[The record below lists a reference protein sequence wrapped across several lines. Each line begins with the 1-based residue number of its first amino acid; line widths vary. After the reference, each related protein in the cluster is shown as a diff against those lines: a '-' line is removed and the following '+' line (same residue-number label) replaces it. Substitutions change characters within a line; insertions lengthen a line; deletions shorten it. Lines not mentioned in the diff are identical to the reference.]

1 MTPMTLTPEHRL
13 PTRTASEW
21 DAIARD
27 HLAAIG
33 SGGFTPTQD
42 YRLMEGLA
50 LGYGLPAVAHSV
62 GVTSNAAADRFHA
75 ITEPFKVG
83 HLRQVPLDAQ
93 EALVR
98 ALRSRLN

>member
-1 MTPMTLTPEHRL
+1 MNHYTPTTLPA
-13 PTRTASEW
+13 RTAADW
-21 DAIARD
+21 DAIARA

-33 SGGFTPTQD
+33 NGGFTASQD

-50 LGYGLPAVAHSV
+50 LGYGLPAVAASV
-62 GVTSNAAADRFHA
+62 GVTPNAAADRFKA
-75 ITEPFKVG
+75 
-83 HLRQVPLDAQ
+83 LRAGMMDIHQRLTLEAQ

>member
-1 MTPMTLTPEHRL
+1 MTPTP
-13 PTRTASEW
+13 TEW
-21 DAIARD
+21 DAIARA

-33 SGGFTPTQD
+33 NGGFTASQD

-50 LGYGLPAVAHSV
+50 MGYGLPAVA
-62 GVTSNAAADRFHA
+62 AADRFRA
-75 ITEPFKVG
+75 
-83 HLRQVPLDAQ
+83 LRSGMMDIHQRLTLEAQ

>member
-1 MTPMTLTPEHRL
+1 MTPAPPPVTPT
-13 PTRTASEW
+13 PTDW

-33 SGGFTPTQD
+33 NGGFTASQD

-50 LGYGLPAVAHSV
+50 LGYGLPAVAASV
-62 GVTSNAAADRFHA
+62 GVTPNAAADRFKA
-75 ITEPFKVG
+75 
-83 HLRQVPLDAQ
+83 LRIGMMDIHQRFTLEAQ

-98 ALRSRLN
+98 ALRGRLN

>member
-1 MTPMTLTPEHRL
+1 MNHFTPTTF
-13 PTRTASEW
+13 PTRTAADW
-21 DAIARD
+21 DAIARA
-27 HLAAIG
+27 HIAAIG
-33 SGGFTPTQD
+33 DGGFTAAQD

-62 GVTSNAAADRFHA
+62 GVTPNAAADRFRALKIGMMDIHQRF
-75 ITEPFKVG
+75 TLE
-83 HLRQVPLDAQ
+83 AQ

>member
-1 MTPMTLTPEHRL
+1 MTPTTP
-13 PTRTASEW
+13 PTTPTPADW
-21 DAIARD
+21 DAIARA

-33 SGGFTPTQD
+33 NGGFTPAQD

-50 LGYGLPAVAHSV
+50 LGYGLPAVAASV
-62 GVTSNAAADRFHA
+62 GVTSNAAADRSR
-75 ITEPFKVG
+75 T
-83 HLRQVPLDAQ
+83 LRSGMMDIHQRFTLEAQ